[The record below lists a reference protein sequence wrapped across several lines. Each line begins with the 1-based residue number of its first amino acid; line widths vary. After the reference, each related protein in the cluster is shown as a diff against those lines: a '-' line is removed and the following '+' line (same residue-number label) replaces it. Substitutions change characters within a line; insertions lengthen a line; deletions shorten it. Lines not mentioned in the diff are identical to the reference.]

1 MIKSQGDNDAE
12 MLQLAAVGVAM
23 SNAKP
28 KAKEA
33 ADIIIQVPRYNIVVG
48 IRPLKNS
55 AMNYNYFRF
64 SCQWTNDEDG
74 VAMQLRKMKDD
85 GAFDFQTRG

>member
-1 MIKSQGDNDAE
+1 

-33 ADIIIQVPRYNIVVG
+33 ADIIIQVPRF
-48 IRPLKNS
+48 P
-55 AMNYNYFRF
+55 
-64 SCQWTNDEDG
+64 
-74 VAMQLRKMKDD
+74 
-85 GAFDFQTRG
+85 FDFVEEVGCMSDGFPSVDK

>member
-1 MIKSQGDNDAE
+1 MENVLTCYFAIIIYHLKKGDNDAE

-33 ADIIIQVPRYNIVVG
+33 ADIIIQVPKFSSDFVQVV
-48 IRPLKNS
+48 
-55 AMNYNYFRF
+55 
-64 SCQWTNDEDG
+64 
-74 VAMQLRKMKDD
+74 
-85 GAFDFQTRG
+85 